1 MSDSQPDNVLD
12 NAPDNIDVQ
21 PFSTGT
27 ALREAR
33 MHSGMSVDDVCNRIK
48 FAPRQIEALEAND
61 FARLP
66 EITFVRGFV
75 RSYARLLQLD
85 PVPLL
90 AALPGVPVQPVPLAA
105 NTMAEVP
112 FQNVCSVRR
121 MNIIWLAAAFAV
133 AVVLALF
140 TLPHGNAPQKETVA
154 LPAVLP
160 ASAVPAPMI
169 PASAVAAASQVVAP
183 VVQQAAIPQAAAPQ
197 AKTVPLLPAK
207 PDAATSSAS
216 KRTGAIRMVFDDES
230 WVEVTD
236 KDGKVL
242 VSQLNPRGS
251 EQEINGQPPFSMVIG
266 RASSV
271 HLFYKGQAVD
281 LEPHTNSEV
290 ARLKLE

>member
-1 MSDSQPDNVLD
+1 MSDSQPDNFLD
-12 NAPDNIDVQ
+12 NAPDNVDVQ

-48 FAPRQIEALEAND
+48 FAPRQIEALEADD
-61 FARLP
+61 FVRLP

-85 PVPLL
+85 PAPLL
-90 AALPGVPVQPVPLAA
+90 AALPEVPVQPVPLAA

-112 FQNVCSVRR
+112 FQNVYSVRR
-121 MNIIWLAAAFAV
+121 MNIIWLAAALAV

-140 TLPHGNAPQKETVA
+140 TLPHGNAPQKETVV

-160 ASAVPAPMI
+160 ASAVPAI
-169 PASAVAAASQVVAP
+169 PASAVAVVSQVVAP
-183 VVQQAAIPQAAAPQ
+183 VVQQAAAPQ
-197 AKTVPLLPAK
+197 AETAPLLSAK
-207 PDAATSSAS
+207 PAATSSAS

-242 VSQLNPRGS
+242 LSQLNPRGS
-251 EQEINGQPPFSMVIG
+251 EQEVNGQPPFSMVIG